1 MSKKALFITSQPSLY
16 ELSNIFL
23 NNSEQEV
30 ECVWAESLSKS
41 VEVLNADP
49 SFDLVFVGH
58 KLNKDI
64 EIKELTKC
72 LVPMINNG
80 GVKIFGSN
88 KAFSGKDFAFYYNE
102 LVPISKILLDMY
114 RSLEL
119 GAVLDNDFISFPL
132 NSLDHFKDYPFDCF
146 LKIKK
151 NDKPAYIQIFR
162 EKDEKDQSDVD
173 KYKNKGAKVVY
184 VSLSKMNEKIEFLEK
199 LLKSEIGEELL
210 SDPDKAFEASAQYSL
225 EILRE
230 SGLDISES
238 TLTRNTEAYNNTKHL
253 VKNSRGKNDLKSLMS
268 KNDGFYFK
276 HVSMTS
282 LMCCYILDELLLTE
296 ESNRQ
301 KLCSAAYFQNIY
313 LENEAELRV
322 SSNEELEKFDLDAKK
337 RICNHP
343 MMAFDT
349 LSKNPLI
356 DSDVLKLVKEQH
368 GDKRGMTYP
377 DMISSSSKMSLI
389 FQIASLFSQR
399 YLVEYES
406 DEKVNP
412 IQIFNHVAS
421 KLNSKDQEIL
431 NSFREVATT
440 AL

>member
-1 MSKKALFITSQPSLY
+1 MTKKALFITSQPSLY

-23 NNSEQEV
+23 NNCEEEV
-30 ECVWAESLSKS
+30 ECILAESLSKS
-41 VEVLNADP
+41 VEFLSTDQ
-49 SFDLVFVGH
+49 SFDIVFVGH

-72 LVPMINNG
+72 LVPMINAGN
-80 GVKIFGSN
+80 VKIFGSN

-102 LVPISKILLDMY
+102 LVPISKILLDIY

-119 GAVLDNDFISFPL
+119 GAVLDNDYISFPL
-132 NSLDHFKDYPFDCF
+132 SSLDHFKNYPFDCF

-162 EKDEKDQSDVD
+162 EKDDKDQEDVD

-184 VSLSKMNEKIEFLEK
+184 VSLSKMNEKIAYLEK

-210 SDPDKAFEASAQYSL
+210 SDPDKAFEVSAQYSL
-225 EILRE
+225 EILKE
-230 SGLDISES
+230 SGLGISDS
-238 TLTRNTEAYNNTKHL
+238 TLARNTEAYNNTKNL
-253 VKNSRGKNDLKSLMS
+253 VKNSKDKSKLKNLMN

-282 LMCCYILDELLLTE
+282 LMCCYILDELDVRE
-296 ESNRQ
+296 DSNRQ

-313 LENEAELRV
+313 LENEEELKV
-322 SSNEELEKFDLDAKK
+322 SSSEELDTFGEEAKK
-337 RICNHP
+337 RISDHP

-356 DSDVLKLVKEQH
+356 DSDVLKLIKEQH

-399 YLVEYES
+399 YLIEYEGQG
-406 DEKVNP
+406 EVNP
-412 IQIFNHVAS
+412 IQIFNYVAS

-431 NSFREVATT
+431 KGFREVAV
-440 AL
+440 AVN